1 MPFTDTQI
9 KALSNKLSV
18 KHVRTRQSA
27 GKTLSYIEGWHVI
40 AEANRI
46 FGYDAWDRQT
56 MTMKCVWE
64 GLWKN
69 RNACS
74 YIARVR
80 IRVRAGDAEIC
91 REGCGSGHGSGT
103 TPGEAHENA
112 IKEAE
117 TDAMKRALT
126 TFGNPFGLA
135 LYDKEQQNVRGRR
148 QKRDNGANAHPIT
161 WIVLSAEGECLS
173 AHEDPIDCCK
183 ALRQLL
189 EAASTPDRIR
199 ALWQRNLVTLAMLK
213 RNLPAL
219 KTDTDQHYADILTS
233 LYKRRLREMHE
244 EASRQ
249 RGRGETPSVHSGNE
263 PTSIGAQAS
272 VAQEKDVTVQ
282 SVMSGTDERKKIG
295 RTEGENRSI
304 KADGTPARIEKPT
317 SHGKNDGRSAPAKEK
332 LAETKSA
339 PGRIDKSALPI
350 GAPRRVRDKAHLRYV
365 AGQPCLVCGRSPGH
379 AHHLRFA
386 QPRALGRKVSDEW
399 VVPLC
404 ATHHRALHGV
414 GDEERWWKER
424 GIDPIGHARI
434 LWWTTRF
441 GNVSGIDGGTS
452 PQFKAQHSNSSSNP
466 T

>member
-1 MPFTDTQI
+1 MFSEPQV
-9 KALSNKLSV
+9 KALSSKLSA
-18 KHVRTRQSA
+18 KYVRTRQSA
-27 GKTLSYIEGWHVI
+27 GKTLSYIEGWHSI

-64 GLWKN
+64 GLWRNK
-69 RNACS
+69 NACS

-80 IRVRAGDAEIC
+80 VRVRAGDAEVC
-91 REGCGSGHGSGT
+91 REGCGSGHGSGA
-103 TPGEAHENA
+103 TPGEAHESA

-148 QKRDNGANAHPIT
+148 QKRDNGANGHSIT
-161 WIVLSAEGECLS
+161 WIVLSGEGEYLS
-173 AHEDPIDCCK
+173 AHEDPIDTCK

-199 ALWQRNLVTLAMLK
+199 ALWQRNLVTLAMLR

-219 KTDTDQHYADILTS
+219 KSDRDQHYADILTS

-244 EASRQ
+244 EVSRRRGGGEIARTHGTKEPASA
-249 RGRGETPSVHSGNE
+249 S
-263 PTSIGAQAS
+263 AQEA

-282 SVMSGTDERKKIG
+282 SEMSGTDERKKIG
-295 RTEGENRSI
+295 RTEGANRSI
-304 KADGTPARIEKPT
+304 KADGTPARIEKPPPN
-317 SHGKNDGRSAPAKEK
+317 GQNEGRSAAQEK

-339 PGRIDKSALPI
+339 PGQIDKSALPI
-350 GAPRRVRDKAHLRYV
+350 SAPRRIRDKEHLRYV
-365 AGQPCLVCGRSPGH
+365 AQQPCLICGRSPGH

-441 GNVSGIDGGTS
+441 SKA
-452 PQFKAQHSNSSSNP
+452 PQPSENP
-466 T
+466 AGMNKDREKESASMPP

>member
-1 MPFTDTQI
+1 MFSEPQV
-9 KALSNKLSV
+9 KALSSKLSA
-18 KHVRTRQSA
+18 KHVRTRQLC
-27 GKTLSYIEGWHVI
+27 GMTLSYIEGWHAI

-64 GLWKN
+64 GLWRN

-91 REGCGSGHGSGT
+91 REGCGSGHGSGA
-103 TPGEAHENA
+103 TPGEAHESA

-135 LYDKEQQNVRGRR
+135 LYDKEQQNVRGRKR
-148 QKRDNGANAHPIT
+148 KRDSNGANGTNAQAIT
-161 WIVLSAEGECLS
+161 WIVLSAEGEYLS
-173 AHEDPIDCCK
+173 AHEDPINTCK

-189 EAASTPDRIR
+189 EAASTRERLR

-219 KTDTDQHYADILTS
+219 KSDTDQHYADILTS
-233 LYKRRLREMHE
+233 LYKRCLRDMHEE
-244 EASRQ
+244 EASRRQ
-249 RGRGETPSVHSGNE
+249 GRSETPGPEAEKITGSAHGQSKGAPEKGTSV
-263 PTSIGAQAS
+263 Q
-272 VAQEKDVTVQ
+272 
-282 SVMSGTDERKKIG
+282 
-295 RTEGENRSI
+295 
-304 KADGTPARIEKPT
+304 IEKPAAQ
-317 SHGKNDGRSAPAKEK
+317 GKKEPGSVPDPGK
-332 LAETKSA
+332 RAETKSA

-350 GAPRRVRDKAHLRYV
+350 SAPRRVRDKEHLRYV
-365 AGQPCLVCGRSPGH
+365 AQQPCLVCGRSPGH

-424 GIDPIGHARI
+424 WIDPIGQARI

-441 GNVSGIDGGTS
+441 GNVSDIDGGPS
-452 PQFKAQHSNSSSNP
+452 SRLKVQGSNLGP
-466 T
+466 LPK